1 MNGEGD
7 EEADSGPRGRSV
19 RIGGASGFWGDS
31 ALGAPQLVA
40 HGDVDYLVF
49 DYLAETTMSI
59 LAGAKLRNPE
69 AGYATDFV
77 EVAMRSVLREVVA
90 RGIRVISN
98 AGGVAPHECARALVA
113 LAQSQGLALEVAVV
127 EGDDALPL
135 VAALREAAVREM
147 AVGEATDG
155 QPTAGGATAGGAT
168 ERGASAAFVDID
180 GRPVPERLLSANAY
194 LGALPIRAALDAGAQ
209 VVVTGRCVDSAVT
222 LGALMHAFDWS
233 PDDYDRLAAG
243 SLAGHLI
250 ECGCQATG
258 GLHTDWETVPDWPNI
273 GYPIVECAV
282 DGEFV
287 VTKPTGTGGK
297 VTTAVVAEQ
306 LLYEIGDPAAY
317 RLPDVVC
324 DFRQVRL
331 ADDGP
336 DRVRVRG
343 ARGRAPDDRYKVS
356 ATHVDGYRSSAMLT
370 IVGIDAVAKARRT
383 GEAILART
391 RAMFERLGWPDYA
404 ASLVE
409 VLGAESGYGPHA
421 NAALQSAREAVLR
434 VSVRH
439 SKREALE
446 LFAREIAPAGTSWAP
461 GTTGAS
467 GRPSVSPSIRQ
478 LAFFVAKARF
488 APAVVFRG
496 ERIAVA
502 IPSGTE
508 DGASRDVAADA
519 GAAGDAGAT
528 GDANAGSDA
537 HSTDLVDVPLI
548 RLAWARSGDK
558 GDTANVGVIA
568 RSAALVPVLRA
579 QLTAERVAAHLAHL
593 VDGPVVR
600 YELPGIGGFN
610 FVCERAL
617 GGGGM
622 ASLRNDPLGKGMA
635 QMLLSMPMRVD
646 PRVLGA
652 G

>member
-1 MNGEGD
+1 MSEREGD
-7 EEADSGPRGRSV
+7 GRRNDPRARKRSV

-31 ALGAPQLVA
+31 ALGPAQLVA
-40 HGDVDYLVF
+40 HGDVDFLVF
-49 DYLAETTMSI
+49 DYLAETTMAI
-59 LAGAKLRNPE
+59 LAGARLRDPT

-77 EVAMRSVLREVVA
+77 EVAMKPLLREIVA
-90 RGIRVISN
+90 RGIRVVSN
-98 AGGVAPHECARALVA
+98 AGGVAPQACARALVE
-113 LAQSQGLALEVAVV
+113 LAQQQGVALEVAVV
-127 EGDDALPL
+127 DGDDAMP
-135 VAALREAAVREM
+135 VVDALREASA
-147 AVGEATDG
+147 
-155 QPTAGGATAGGAT
+155 QPAG
-168 ERGASAAFVDID
+168 AAFVDIE
-180 GRPVPERLLSANAY
+180 GRPVPAKLLSANAY

-233 PDDYDRLAAG
+233 ADDHDRLAAG

-273 GYPIVECAV
+273 GYPIVECEA
-282 DGEFV
+282 DGSFV
-287 VTKPTGTGGK
+287 LAKPPGTGGK
-297 VTTAVVAEQ
+297 VTPAVVAEQ

-324 DFRQVRL
+324 DFTQVRL
-331 ADDGP
+331 RAEGA
-336 DRVRVRG
+336 DRVRVQG

-356 ATHVDGYRSSAMLT
+356 ATYVEGHRSSATLS
-370 IVGIDAVAKARRT
+370 IVGLDAVAKARRT

-391 RAMFERLGWPDYA
+391 RAMFAARGWPDYS

-421 NAALQSAREAVLR
+421 NAALQAAREAVLR

-439 SKREALE
+439 PRREALE
-446 LFAREIAPAGTSWAP
+446 LFAREIAPAGTSWSP

-467 GRPSVSPSIRQ
+467 GRPSVSPAIRQ
-478 LAFFVAKARF
+478 LAFFVEKSRL
-488 APAVVFRG
+488 APTVVFRG
-496 ERIAVA
+496 ERIAVPV
-502 IPSGTE
+502 PSAG
-508 DGASRDVAADA
+508 G
-519 GAAGDAGAT
+519 GAAGDRGAAEECERAGPYEEFEQA
-528 GDANAGSDA
+528 GDR
-537 HSTDLVDVPLI
+537 VEVPLI

-558 GDTANVGVIA
+558 GDTSNIGVVA
-568 RSAALVPVLRA
+568 RSAGLVPVLRA
-579 QLTAERVAAHLAHL
+579 QLTAERVAAYLAHL
-593 VDGPVVR
+593 VEGPVVR

-635 QMLLSMPMRVD
+635 QILLSMPMRVD
-646 PRVLGA
+646 PRRLASVSPDG
-652 G
+652 